1 MNITKENINE
11 LNAILKVEIVKTDY
25 SDKVENVL
33 KDYRKKANIK
43 GFRPGMVPID
53 LIRKMY
59 GKAVRIDEINKL
71 VSENIHK
78 YLTDEKIEI
87 LGDPLPK
94 PDEQDIINFDTQ
106 ESFTFSFEL
115 GLAPVVDL
123 KIGKKNKVNSFDIII
138 DEKMKTD
145 YVGNYTRRFGEFR
158 KTDVT
163 GEKDIL
169 KGKIEAVGEKEESVE
184 NGIVAENSTL
194 AVDIIKDDEIK
205 KAFIGRNE
213 NEAVVFDVRKA
224 FPNDNEIAGLL
235 QKKKEEIE
243 GLEGSFKFTIAEISR
258 FYPAELG
265 TELYNRIYGEGVI
278 NSEEEFMKK
287 IEEEISSSLKKESDF
302 KMKQDLRKLVI
313 EKTDLPLPE
322 EFLKKW
328 LLRVNEKTTAE
339 QIEKEFE
346 SFRNDLR
353 WQIIKNKVAKDNEIR
368 ITEEELLKEAETVTR
383 YQFQQYGLFYAT
395 DEQIS
400 NYAKET
406 LKREDDAKRI
416 ADKILEDKV
425 LDNLKEIVK
434 LEDKKVT
441 VEEFNK
447 LFE

>member
-1 MNITKENINE
+1 MNIIRENINE
-11 LNAILKVEIVKTDY
+11 LNAVLKVEIVKTDY

-59 GKAVRIDEINKL
+59 GKAVRIDEINKI

-78 YLTDEKIEI
+78 YLTDEKIKI

-106 ESFTFSFEL
+106 DNFTFSFEL

-123 KIGKKNKVNSFDIII
+123 KISKNNKVNSFDIII

-163 GEKDIL
+163 VEKDIL
-169 KGKIEAVGEKEESVE
+169 KGKIEAVDEKGESVE

-213 NEAVVFDVRKA
+213 NDTVVFDVRKA

-243 GLEGSFKFTIAEISR
+243 GLEGSFRFTIAEISR

-265 TELYNRIYGEGVI
+265 TELYNRIYGEGVV

-287 IEEEISSSLKKESDF
+287 IEEEISSSLKKESEF
-302 KMKQDLRKLVI
+302 KMKQDLRKLLI

-346 SFRNDLR
+346 SFRNDLK
-353 WQIIKNKVAKDNEIR
+353 WQIIKNKVAKDNEIK

-425 LDNLKEIVK
+425 LDNLKELVK

>member
-1 MNITKENINE
+1 MNITRENINE
-11 LNAILKVEIVKTDY
+11 LNAVLKVEIVKTDY

-59 GKAVRIDEINKL
+59 GKAVRIDEINKI

-78 YLTDEKIEI
+78 YLTGEKIEI

-106 ESFTFSFEL
+106 ENFTFSFEL

-123 KIGKKNKVNSFDIII
+123 KISKKNKVNSFDIII

-169 KGKIEAVGEKEESVE
+169 KGKIEAVDEKGESVK
-184 NGIVAENSTL
+184 NRIVAENSTL

-213 NEAVVFDVRKA
+213 NDTVVFDVRKA

-243 GLEGSFKFTIAEISR
+243 GLEGSFRFTIAEISR

-265 TELYNRIYGEGVI
+265 TELYNRIYGEGVV

-287 IEEEISSSLKKESDF
+287 IEEEISSSLKKESEF
-302 KMKQDLRKLVI
+302 KMKQDLRKLLI

-339 QIEKEFE
+339 LIEKEFE
-346 SFRNDLR
+346 SFRNDLK
-353 WQIIKNKVAKDNEIR
+353 WQIIKNKVAKDNEIK

-383 YQFQQYGLFYAT
+383 YQFQQYGLFYTT

-425 LDNLKEIVK
+425 LDNLKELVK